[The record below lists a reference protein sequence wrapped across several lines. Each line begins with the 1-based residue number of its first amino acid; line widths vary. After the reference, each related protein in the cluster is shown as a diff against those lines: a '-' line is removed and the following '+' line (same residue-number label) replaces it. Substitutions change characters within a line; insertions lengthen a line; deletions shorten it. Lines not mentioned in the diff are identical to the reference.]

1 MTSVAKTFR
10 LLGQASLTGAVLMS
24 GFAFSKPAAAISANV
39 RFFQDYSWCDAQ
51 MLGKFWDISPGDAKF
66 DAGDMILDGEQYLV
80 ENKLT
85 YARQRYSGQDL
96 CSFSNEGYSYN
107 DMVAVADY
115 WQTSVF
121 EAKTAIN
128 NKLEAGFHRQARYV
142 VQNARQQVNLF
153 PGARQVITF
162 ENLNRNGVTLGY
174 LVENADGS
182 WVEKSA
188 DGQDQFSFR
197 LRVKDHLGLILRDDS
212 RNVELSLRWPGK
224 ANDNTIGYS
233 TGGSYTPL
241 YSISSW
247 KS

>member
-1 MTSVAKTFR
+1 MTSVAKTLR

-142 VQNARQQVNLF
+142 VQNARQQVNLL
-153 PGARQVITF
+153 PCARQVITF

-174 LVENADGS
+174 LVENPDGT

-188 DGQDQFSFR
+188 DGQDQSFFR
-197 LRVKDHLGLILRDDS
+197 LRLNDHLGVILRDDS
-212 RNVELSLRWPGK
+212 RGVELWLG
-224 ANDNTIGYS
+224 NDNTIQY
-233 TGGSYTPL
+233 TAGGASELRPL
-241 YSISSW
+241 YAIRSW